1 MTTVREAIAV
11 SLALHVPPR
20 AIQSIVS
27 TLPAEAAR
35 DVGQLDLVSSREL
48 LMRIEAGA
56 RLFGAKD
63 PAGALRDTQAAING
77 GRPASMSVERVHVRS
92 DGDVLTVQRQCQR
105 MLKNFFG
112 GTDCIRLT
120 TAASEL
126 ARNIYMYA
134 REGDIQLSVGEED
147 GQVVFR
153 IVATDK
159 GPGIRNLPTVLSGGY
174 TSKTGLGKGL
184 MGVHTLLED
193 VTIETGEGKGTT
205 VRAAK
210 RARRR

>member
-1 MTTVREAIAV
+1 MTTVREAIAA
-11 SLALHVPPR
+11 SLAQHVPAR
-20 AIQSIVS
+20 AIQSIVA
-27 TLPAEAAR
+27 TLPVEATR
-35 DVGQLDLVSSREL
+35 EVGQLDLVSSREL

-63 PAGALRDTQAAING
+63 PAGVLKDTQSAING
-77 GRPASMSVERVHVRS
+77 GRPPAISIENVHVRS
-92 DGDVLTVQRQCQR
+92 DGDVITVQRQCQR

-134 REGDIQLSVGEED
+134 REGDIRLSLGEEE

-153 IVATDK
+153 IVASDK

-193 VTIETGEGKGTT
+193 VTVETAEGKGTT
-205 VRAAK
+205 VRAMK
-210 RARRR
+210 RVRRR